1 MKMWLKIA
9 VFIMFSYNLAHSAD
23 KKFICDKEELN
34 YDYCKTLKKYHY
46 QKKKDLEHILYMTDN
61 LEYLKRDRTSQRDK
75 EHRRFIRSIQKKL
88 YEVMFDI
95 NGLIKIVTNEVR
107 KQKYRAMGMVVLPLK
122 FGSHQKLKYRDF
134 NEMTRGGLK
143 REIEV
148 FFNTYEKFGDEFLT
162 DVLTANNSAF
172 MVFPQIVQYDEFKI
186 DMHNKK
192 EAELQIAISGF
203 FGLEKGMSESVVVLG
218 LKTSKDGKLRRV
230 ASRKEEY
237 EKLKKALVE
246 LMDKALADIASQEE

>member
-1 MKMWLKIA
+1 MKMGKIIRYSLTSLLFMGSLSSVDA
-9 VFIMFSYNLAHSAD
+9 KEMLCLEN
-23 KKFICDKEELN
+23 KEE
-34 YDYCKTLKKYHY
+34 YGYCSKLEQYHY
-46 QKKKDLEHILYMTDN
+46 KKLDN
-61 LEYLKRDRTSQRDK
+61 LENILFMTDRLDYLKSKDLKGRAGKDLKDK
-75 EHRRFIRSIQKKL
+75 IFF
-88 YEVMFDI
+88 VMRDI
-95 NGLIKIVTNEVR
+95 NKVIKVAANEVR